1 MIQDEK
7 QRLRAH
13 LRSLPPSSQEGAAE
27 LHTVIMELAEW
38 QAASSVLL
46 YAPLPDEPDP
56 TGILAHHGRKSFLF
70 PRISGDFLQLFRW
83 SPDSIWTIGPFGVR
97 EPDPGTWER
106 VNPGYV
112 DLALIPGLAF
122 DTSGRRLGRGRGYYD
137 RLLGDREFR
146 AIKAGLCPQDR
157 LLTEIPI
164 EPHDVVMDLVITGQR
179 VIKPSSMLDKPSQ
192 SS

>member
-1 MIQDEK
+1 MIQSEK
-7 QRLRAH
+7 QSLRAH
-13 LRSLPPSSQEGAAE
+13 LRSLPPPSPEGTTG
-27 LHTVIMELAEW
+27 LLTTILGTAEW
-38 QAASSVLL
+38 QAASSILL

-97 EPDPGTWER
+97 EPDAGTWER
-106 VNPGYV
+106 VEPGNV

-137 RLLGDREFR
+137 RLLGDRGFR
-146 AIKAGLCPQDR
+146 AIKAGLCPKDR

-179 VIKPSSMLDKPSQ
+179 VIRPSSMLDNPSQ
-192 SS
+192 SR

>member
-1 MIQDEK
+1 MIQSEK
-7 QRLRAH
+7 QSLRAH
-13 LRSLPPSSQEGAAE
+13 LRSLPPPSPEGTIG
-27 LHTVIMELAEW
+27 LLTTILGTAEW
-38 QAASSVLL
+38 QTAASILL

-97 EPDPGTWER
+97 EPDSGTWER
-106 VNPGYV
+106 VNPGNV

-146 AIKAGLCPQDR
+146 AIKAGLCPEDR

-179 VIKPSSMLDKPSQ
+179 VIRPSSMLDKPSQ
-192 SS
+192 SG